1 MLMDSTRSLK
11 FNSKHQMDVGYK
23 KVPHHKSFSK
33 QYRAIQSSL
42 SETAARTCHQ
52 KYCPKRIPNI
62 GKYSGQSSVVAKL
75 QAAAT
80 FNIQFT
86 VKEIVVKPCVHFTR
100 HFPKHSPR
108 RFLRYTLRQFS
119 QASPVPHFSFFHSP
133 CRVLI
138 IAFYYIFT
146 SVLFATHYN
155 LIVH

>member
-1 MLMDSTRSLK
+1 M
-11 FNSKHQMDVGYK
+11 
-23 KVPHHKSFSK
+23 
-33 QYRAIQSSL
+33 RAIKKCPTANIFQNNTELFQSSL
-42 SETAARTCHQ
+42 SETTARTCHE

-62 GKYSGQSSVVAKL
+62 GKYSGQSSLVAKL